1 MWIKIHKQRI
11 TVLLFLRRLLFRV
24 FYAFL
29 LNRTTSLLL
38 SWELIN
44 SASVFFSFRII
55 LDKVRLS
62 FRILVTYV
70 SFCVFIFSRNYI
82 STDPFYW
89 RFTLILLAFVLSI
102 NLLIFSGSLLLL
114 LIGWD
119 GLGITSFALIIYY
132 ERPYRLKAGFLTVL
146 INRIGDILIMTIIF
160 YYVILG
166 RTLLINYNPRVCL
179 YILWLLR
186 LAAMT
191 KRAQYPFSV
200 WLPAAIAAPTPVRAL
215 VHSSTLVT
223 AGIYILIRALLTIPI
238 TEGIRR
244 FLLIRGAVTSLLG
257 GICAIQ
263 ENDLKKIIA
272 FSTLRQLGVIVF
284 CLGLG
289 SPHLALLHLFTH
301 AIFKA
306 ILFIVAGLV
315 LILAYGVQDIR
326 LLGGVCKINPL
337 IIVFLNTST
346 LCLVG
351 LPFLA
356 SYYSKHTILS
366 LILIRKLNLF
376 AVFIILRAVLLT
388 GFYIIRL
395 LKIIN
400 WGLSVVILKGS
411 PFSSFFFYL
420 PCFFLYLGRLSLGLL
435 LNRVDFSY
443 LRISFYPKVGIVLI
457 EVLGPLRLILGIFIF
472 GFAWKFIT
480 NIWFL
485 SPFWEGL
492 PSVLFPIRKLNKE
505 IEQRWFEPYRPLHK
519 LNKWINL
526 INSLLWWPKL
536 TLGYVKYSLLL
547 LLIIRWMFLN

>member
-1 MWIKIHKQRI
+1 M
-11 TVLLFLRRLLFRV
+11 
-24 FYAFL
+24 
-29 LNRTTSLLL
+29 
-38 SWELIN
+38 
-44 SASVFFSFRII
+44 
-55 LDKVRLS
+55 
-62 FRILVTYV
+62 
-70 SFCVFIFSRNYI
+70 
-82 STDPFYW
+82 
-89 RFTLILLAFVLSI
+89 
-102 NLLIFSGSLLLL
+102 
-114 LIGWD
+114 
-119 GLGITSFALIIYY
+119 
-132 ERPYRLKAGFLTVL
+132 
-146 INRIGDILIMTIIF
+146 
-160 YYVILG
+160 
-166 RTLLINYNPRVCL
+166 
-179 YILWLLR
+179 
-186 LAAMT
+186 
-191 KRAQYPFSV
+191 
-200 WLPAAIAAPTPVRAL
+200 
-215 VHSSTLVT
+215 VT

-315 LILAYGVQDIR
+315 LILAFGVQDIR

-366 LILIRKLNLF
+366 LMLIRKLNLF
-376 AVFIILRAVLLT
+376 AVLIILRAVLLT

-400 WGLSVVILKGS
+400 WGLSVAILKGAPS
-411 PFSSFFFYL
+411 SSFFFYL

-443 LRISFYPKVGIVLI
+443 LRTSFYPKSRIVLI

-472 GFAWKFIT
+472 SFT
-480 NIWFL
+480 
-485 SPFWEGL
+485 
-492 PSVLFPIRKLNKE
+492 
-505 IEQRWFEPYRPLHK
+505 
-519 LNKWINL
+519 
-526 INSLLWWPKL
+526 
-536 TLGYVKYSLLL
+536 
-547 LLIIRWMFLN
+547 